1 MKSLTKFDFVLV
13 MGLCLALLASCSKAP
28 DADDNPGT
36 KAASSSDVGTGLNL
50 DAATQERLGLEIVTD
65 VTSKLEKEG
74 VAMFAML
81 IRRYPDGFLDVTL
94 QCSPIRLTVDEAT
107 RIFDTARDKLIAVSV
122 VSEKTKAGSE

>member
-1 MKSLTKFDFVLV
+1 MIPL
-13 MGLCLALLASCSKAP
+13 
-28 DADDNPGT
+28 
-36 KAASSSDVGTGLNL
+36 
-50 DAATQERLGLEIVTD
+50 ERLGLEIVTD